1 MSGRRQTTKGIWLAL
16 GQKVQEPRTLL
27 LDLEGSDGR
36 ERGEDDNSFERQ
48 SSLFAL
54 AVAGG
59 GLVLAP
65 PSKAWLPQLKSA
77 VACLT
82 EHHMHGTFEFDL
94 VAVCRCVAGEYV
106 GKGCG

>member
-16 GQKVQEPRTLL
+16 GQKIQAPRTLL

-54 AVAGG
+54 AVAGNQVDE
-59 GLVLAP
+59 LNP
-65 PSKAWLPQLKSA
+65 TKAWQWSPLTA
-77 VACLT
+77 VTACAL
-82 EHHMHGTFEFDL
+82 
-94 VAVCRCVAGEYV
+94 
-106 GKGCG
+106 

>member
-16 GQKVQEPRTLL
+16 GQKIQEPRTLL

-59 GLVLAP
+59 LYCP
-65 PSKAWLPQLKSA
+65 PRPSELWHSLSPPECSNTRHQTERLLCLQL
-77 VACLT
+77 
-82 EHHMHGTFEFDL
+82 HMGH
-94 VAVCRCVAGEYV
+94 V
-106 GKGCG
+106 